1 MDLGTTVPPISWVDD
16 LAILLTVEEPGHM
29 IPLIQQATALLHDMF
44 NAHGMTMNFDQGK
57 SEAVVMYRGPGANAC
72 RTALSDTGAAPCII
86 TTTDTHVLTLK
97 VVATYRHLGARFSMN
112 ADIEM
117 EIQTRMSMARQAY
130 QELKRP
136 LFHNKY
142 IPCKGR
148 LQLYDSLVVARL
160 LYACSTWT
168 DVSTAQLRQ
177 IEAVLMDHYRQISN
191 IGYWSESNMTDE
203 ELRHHLEVPTF
214 RVI

>member
-29 IPLIQQATALLHDMF
+29 IPLIQQATALLHDTF

-72 RTALSDTGAAPCII
+72 RTALFDTGAAPCII
-86 TTTDTHVLTLK
+86 TTDTHVLTLK

-130 QELKRP
+130 QELKRMQ
-136 LFHNKY
+136 
-142 IPCKGR
+142 G
-148 LQLYDSLVVARL
+148 
-160 LYACSTWT
+160 
-168 DVSTAQLRQ
+168 TAATLR
-177 IEAVLMDHYRQISN
+177 
-191 IGYWSESNMTDE
+191 
-203 ELRHHLEVPTF
+203 
-214 RVI
+214 